1 MESINVYFDQINSI
15 PLLTAEQEKD
25 LAEKAARG
33 DKSAIDALVVSNLR
47 FVVKVANA
55 YKNYLKDE
63 SLKIEDLIME
73 GNIALMTAARKF
85 DPAKN
90 VRFCTYAVWWIKNA
104 IYRALSK
111 KIKTSSWTAARLDVI
126 YKASEEDDEQPLINY
141 FPDEK
146 FLGPERLAV
155 NANMVELVDAALAVL
170 KPKEREVIKCRFG
183 FDNGECMTLQEIGDK
198 LGHTKEG
205 IRQIEKSGLGKLRA
219 EFDLVA

>member
-1 MESINVYFDQINSI
+1 MESIGIYFNQINSI
-15 PLLTAEQEKD
+15 PLLTAEQEKA
-25 LAEKAARG
+25 LAAKARRG

-47 FVVKVANA
+47 FVVKVVNA

-73 GNIALMTAARKF
+73 GNIALMTAAQKF
-85 DPAKN
+85 DPSKN

-104 IYRALSK
+104 ICKALSK
-111 KIKTSSWTAARLDVI
+111 KIKTSSWTAARLDVD
-126 YKASEEDDEQPLINY
+126 YKASEDDDNQPLVNY

-146 FLGPERLAV
+146 YLGPEQLAV
-155 NANMVELVDAALAVL
+155 NNNMVKFIDAALAVL

-183 FDNGECMTLQEIGDK
+183 FDNGECMTLEEIGK
-198 LGHTKEG
+198 LLGHTKEG
-205 IRQIEKSGLGKLRA
+205 IRQIEKSGLNKLRK